1 MGDAWAFVNTDL
13 GRDLQSSSGNP
24 ARFFESGSLK
34 EKPGPLPSASC
45 LSRGCLLLACALRTP
60 FIIRVLADAEPRG
73 HLILDFSALKIVNK
87 VSGVRCFVI
96 AMEK

>member
-1 MGDAWAFVNTDL
+1 MGNVWGFVNTDL

-45 LSRGCLLLACALRTP
+45 PSRGCLLLACALRTL
-60 FIIRVLADAEPRG
+60 FIIRVLAEAEPRG
-73 HLILDFSALKIVNK
+73 HLILDFSAFKIVNE
-87 VSGVRCFVI
+87 VSGVGCLVI